1 MRQLLMGCVVCSMGL
16 LATAAWAQG
25 PSLGTSVDL
34 GPSIP
39 ISPGSSTSPGAA
51 ADDFA
56 DEGVILPTETEVFSR
71 PAPAGTPGMAPIPL
85 ATAEVVPLFSRVH
98 YRRERN
104 IAPCAVPM
112 LVMVKDPCER
122 PRCRTGKC
130 VAVEICVPPCSTCP
144 PRVCC
149 RRGGEVVIYDFG
161 KYRVDIVSR
170 AGRVVVVYRDC

>member
-1 MRQLLMGCVVCSMGL
+1 MRKLLMVCVASSMAA
-16 LATAAWAQG
+16 LATAAWADG
-25 PSLGTSVDL
+25 PSLGQAVEF
-34 GPSIP
+34 GPPTP
-39 ISPGSSTSPGAA
+39 ITPGDSA
-51 ADDFA
+51 ADDSL
-56 DEGVILPTETEVFSR
+56 LPTETEVFTQ

-85 ATAEVVPLFSRVH
+85 ATANVVELYSGVR

-112 LVMVKDPCER
+112 IVMVKDPCER

-130 VAVEICVPPCSTCP
+130 VCVEICVPPCSTCP

-170 AGRVVVVYRDC
+170 RGNVTVVYRD